1 MGDGDR
7 SGGPHRQRLQTHIGK
22 VCVLD
27 TQAEYIGT
35 VINLRVDDFVYKVRV
50 FEDVSDIAVHGQRY
64 ATPPFFPSSD
74 SYSETDSEEE
84 GEWRPEFSSGNRGQS
99 SVDSVKA
106 KNSVA
111 VADGDVSPLLNEL
124 GNDETKTAE
133 RSERDNSVDLPDIEK
148 LIKKLNSHIALRKR
162 HQGSVLTCPNSFV
175 KDTLQLQ
182 SGPVSNN
189 LLVGLQQSRP
199 ITQSTEDVGC
209 PNQLVQPHCGLHTKQ
224 MNEIG
229 PVEWSKQA
237 SSPKS
242 AENHSSIPSVATK
255 ILTGV

>member
-1 MGDGDR
+1 M
-7 SGGPHRQRLQTHIGK
+7 
-22 VCVLD
+22 
-27 TQAEYIGT
+27 
-35 VINLRVDDFVYKVRV
+35 
-50 FEDVSDIAVHGQRY
+50 
-64 ATPPFFPSSD
+64 
-74 SYSETDSEEE
+74 
-84 GEWRPEFSSGNRGQS
+84 
-99 SVDSVKA
+99 KA
-106 KNSVA
+106 KSSVA

-148 LIKKLNSHIALRKR
+148 LIKKLNSHIVLRKR

-224 MNEIG
+224 MR
-229 PVEWSKQA
+229 
-237 SSPKS
+237 
-242 AENHSSIPSVATK
+242 
-255 ILTGV
+255 